1 MYQQLKY
8 WEKGKMYLE
17 YNLADLKILSSFSL
31 RFLHYVKV
39 VRSSFVVLLAS
50 WMFFIHFA
58 KWLPKNT

>member
-1 MYQQLKY
+1 
-8 WEKGKMYLE
+8 MYLE
-17 YNLADLKILSSFSL
+17 YNLADLKTLSSFSL